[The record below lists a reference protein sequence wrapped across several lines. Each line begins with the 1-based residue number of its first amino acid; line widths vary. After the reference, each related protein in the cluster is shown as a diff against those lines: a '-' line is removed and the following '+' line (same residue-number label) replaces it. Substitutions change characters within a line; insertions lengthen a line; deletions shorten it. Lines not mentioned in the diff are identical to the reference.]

1 MGHYH
6 AKPKRRGWVHV
17 GRYCQTKVSGLS
29 SGEAATAKPNL
40 SAPALVLLHTAYWLL
55 VIKLEQYSISGA
67 LIILTIG

>member
-1 MGHYH
+1 M
-6 AKPKRRGWVHV
+6 
-17 GRYCQTKVSGLS
+17 SGLS
-29 SGEAATAKPNL
+29 SREAATAKPNL